1 MEEVEKGRAAAGPT
15 DDLTN
20 LVELLEEFEQRHTAD
35 VADQK
40 QVMTS
45 ADKRLAFI
53 EQRVQAIDGVVSKL
67 ETIDRRLQELPRTP
81 SGARL
86 AAAIVAVLT
95 LGVAA
100 GLALRFP
107 PPLGSLLAQVFSASV
122 K

>member
-20 LVELLEEFEQRHTAD
+20 LVELFEEFEQRQTND
-35 VADQK
+35 VANQK
-40 QVMTS
+40 
-45 ADKRLAFI
+45 
-53 EQRVQAIDGVVSKL
+53 QAIDDVMSKL
-67 ETIDRRLQELPRTP
+67 EKIDRRLQELPRSP

-86 AAAIVAVLT
+86 AATIVAVIT

-107 PPLGSLLAQVFSASV
+107 QPWGSLLAQVFSASV